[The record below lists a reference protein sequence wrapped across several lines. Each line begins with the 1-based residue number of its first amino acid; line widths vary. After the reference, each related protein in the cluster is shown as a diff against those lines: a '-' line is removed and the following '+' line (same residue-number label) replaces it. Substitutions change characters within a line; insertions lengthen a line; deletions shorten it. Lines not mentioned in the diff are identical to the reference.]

1 MGLFVSAA
9 KSLLVVATSSHAGK
23 SLICTAL
30 CRIFKRRGYRITPF
44 KAQNMALNA
53 YVGIDGGE
61 IGYAQAVQ
69 AWAAGVEPSAW
80 INPILL
86 KPLGNM
92 TSQVVIKG
100 QTVATV
106 SAQDYYNKY
115 FDLGWQAV
123 LEALDYLQSQ
133 YDVLVMEGAGSPAE
147 VNLKHR
153 DLANM
158 RLATHLNCPALLVA
172 DIDRGGALAHVVGT
186 LLLLDPE
193 ERARV
198 KGLVINKFRGSLDLL
213 QPGLDW
219 LEEYTGIPVVG
230 VIPWFESAL
239 PAEDSV
245 SLLDTRVSKQQAEL
259 EIAVIR
265 YPRISNFTDFDALE
279 AESSVR
285 VRYVPMQGVLGFP
298 DAVILPGSKATI
310 SDLETL
316 KTSNLAR
323 QLQDFAR
330 AGGTILGIC
339 GGWQILGQKI
349 QDIEG
354 LEGMPGIFEGLNVMP
369 MDTVFE
375 EKKITRQVQTE
386 TLEGDPIEGYEIHQ
400 GRSFLQTPAE
410 SLFVDSALGAK
421 VGNITGTYLHGLLDN
436 HSWRRTWLNS
446 MRSRKNLVPLPP
458 LSGHYSRERDALF
471 DDLAV
476 LVETHLDIPQLESW
490 WI

>member
-1 MGLFVSAA
+1 VSAA

-30 CRIFKRRGYRITPF
+30 CRIFKRHSYRVTPF
-44 KAQNMALNA
+44 KGQNMALNA
-53 YVGIDGGE
+53 YVGLDGGE

-69 AWAAGVEPSAW
+69 AWAAGVEPSVW

-86 KPLGNM
+86 KPQGNM

-100 QTVATV
+100 QAVATV
-106 SAQDYYNKY
+106 SAQDYYKKF
-115 FDLGWQAV
+115 FDAGWQAV
-123 LEALDYLQSQ
+123 IEALDYLQNE
-133 YDVLVMEGAGSPAE
+133 YDVIVLEGAGSPAE

-153 DLANM
+153 DLTNM
-158 RLATHLNCPALLVA
+158 RLATHLNCPAILVA

-186 LLLLDPE
+186 LQLLDPE
-193 ERARV
+193 ERALV

-245 SLLDTRVSKQQAEL
+245 SLLDTRASKREAEL

-279 AESSVR
+279 AEPSVR
-285 VRYVPMQGVLGFP
+285 VRYVPMQGALGAP

-310 SDLETL
+310 TDLAAL
-316 KTSNLAR
+316 KTSGLAQ
-323 QLQDFAR
+323 QLQDFAKS
-330 AGGTILGIC
+330 GGMVLGIC
-339 GGWQILGQKI
+339 GGWQMLGQKI
-349 QDIEG
+349 QDLEG
-354 LEGMPGIFEGLNVMP
+354 LEGMPGIFEGLHLIP

-375 EKKITRQVQTE
+375 DKKITRQVQTV

-400 GRSFLQTPAE
+400 GRSSLDTSAE
-410 SLFVDSALGAK
+410 SLFADPAFGAK
-421 VGNITGTYLHGLLDN
+421 MGNITGTYLHGLLDN
-436 HSWRRTWLNS
+436 HAWRRTWLNS
-446 MRSRKNLVPLPP
+446 LRRPKNLPPLPL
-458 LSGHYSRERDALF
+458 LSGHYRMQREALF

>member
-1 MGLFVSAA
+1 MSAA

-30 CRIFKRRGYRITPF
+30 CRIFKCRGYRVTPF
-44 KAQNMALNA
+44 KGQNMALNA

-100 QTVATV
+100 QAVATV
-106 SAQDYYNKY
+106 SAQDYYKKY
-115 FDLGWQAV
+115 FDPGWQAV
-123 LEALDYLQSQ
+123 VEALDYLQSQ
-133 YDVLVMEGAGSPAE
+133 YDVIVMEGAGSPAE

-153 DLANM
+153 DLTNM
-158 RLATHLNCPALLVA
+158 RLATHLNCPAILVA

-186 LLLLDPE
+186 LQLLDPE
-193 ERARV
+193 ERAMV

-245 SLLDTRVSKQQAEL
+245 SLLDTRVSKRQAEL

-285 VRYVPMQGVLGFP
+285 VRYVPMQGALGSP

-310 SDLETL
+310 SDLEAL
-316 KTSNLAR
+316 KTSGLAR

-330 AGGTILGIC
+330 AGGTVLGIC
-339 GGWQILGQKI
+339 GGWQMLGQKI

-354 LEGMPGIFEGLNVMP
+354 LEGMPGIFEGLNVIP

-400 GRSFLQTPAE
+400 GRSSLRASAE
-410 SLFVDSALGAK
+410 SLFVDPTLGAK

-436 HSWRRTWLNS
+436 HAWRRTWLNS
-446 MRSRKNLVPLPP
+446 MRSRKNLLPFPP
-458 LSGHYSRERDALF
+458 LSGHYRAERDALF

-476 LVETHLDIPQLESW
+476 LVETHLDIPQVESW

>member
-1 MGLFVSAA
+1 VSAA

-30 CRIFKRRGYRITPF
+30 CRIFKRRGYRVTPF
-44 KAQNMALNA
+44 KGQNMALNA
-53 YVGIDGGE
+53 YVGLDGGE

-69 AWAAGVEPSAW
+69 AWAAGVEPSVW

-86 KPLGNM
+86 KPQGNM

-100 QTVATV
+100 QAVTTV
-106 SAQDYYNKY
+106 SAQDYYKKF
-115 FDLGWQAV
+115 FDPGWQAV
-123 LEALDYLQSQ
+123 TEALAHLENEYE
-133 YDVLVMEGAGSPAE
+133 VIVMEGAGSPAE

-153 DLANM
+153 DLTNM
-158 RLATHLNCPALLVA
+158 RLATHLNCPAILVA

-186 LLLLDPE
+186 LQLLDPE
-193 ERARV
+193 ERALV
-198 KGLVINKFRGSLDLL
+198 KGLVINKFRGSLELL

-219 LEEYTGIPVVG
+219 LATYTGIPVVG

-245 SLLDTRVSKQQAEL
+245 SLLDTRASKREAEL
-259 EIAVIR
+259 EIAIIR

-285 VRYVPMQGVLGFP
+285 VRYVPVSGALGTP

-310 SDLETL
+310 SDLEAL
-316 KTSNLAR
+316 KTSGLA
-323 QLQDFAR
+323 QQIQDFAK
-330 AGGTILGIC
+330 AGGSVLGIC
-339 GGWQILGQKI
+339 GGWQMLGQKI
-349 QDIEG
+349 QDLDG
-354 LEGMPGIFEGLNVMP
+354 LEGIPGIFEGLQLIP

-375 EKKITRQVQTE
+375 DKKVTRQVQTE
-386 TLEGDPIEGYEIHQ
+386 TLAGDPIEGYEIHQ
-400 GRSFLQTPAE
+400 GRSSLHTAAE
-410 SLFVDSALGAK
+410 SLFIDPALGTK
-421 VGNITGTYLHGLLDN
+421 VGKLTGTYLHGLLDN
-436 HSWRRTWLNS
+436 HAWRRTWLNS
-446 MRSRKNLVPLPP
+446 LRHPKNLSPLPL
-458 LSGHYSRERDALF
+458 LSGHYRTQREAMF

-490 WI
+490 WT